1 MSIIETLVKHNLGLF
16 ERIFLF
22 NDLLPQ
28 IKIVVVMSFILSIV
42 IGLVFYLFFTL
53 EFPDMN
59 KKTLKGLSLGLIF
72 IGFVFTYFQLPSTNY
87 EKIYPSI
94 LDNQVIQIS
103 QDNEYLL
110 DVKSNK
116 MFKIVEGRLMR
127 ISE

>member
-22 NDLLPQ
+22 NELLPQ

-42 IGLVFYLFFTL
+42 FGLVFYLFFML
-53 EFPDMN
+53 GFPDMN
-59 KKTLKGLSLGLIF
+59 KKILRGLSLGFIF
-72 IGFVFTYFQLPSTNY
+72 IGFVFTYSQLPSTNY

-94 LDNQVIQIS
+94 LDNQVIQLS
-103 QDNEYLL
+103 KDNEYLL
-110 DVKSNK
+110 DVKLNK

>member
-22 NDLLPQ
+22 NELLPQ
-28 IKIVVVMSFILSIV
+28 IKMVVVMSFILAV
-42 IGLVFYLFFTL
+42 VTGLVFYLFFTL

-59 KKTLKGLSLGLIF
+59 KKILRGLSLGFIV
-72 IGFVFTYFQLPSTNY
+72 IGFVFTYSQLPSTNY

-94 LDNQVIQIS
+94 VDNQVIQLS
-103 QDNEYLL
+103 KDNEYLL
-110 DVKSNK
+110 DEKSNK